1 MNLNTSLKTAIK
13 TKSNYYA
20 LLDLMELKT
29 VRDLLEYYPRTYGDE
44 SDMKTIQDIEIGPLN
59 TLQGTVFNLSSTR
72 TRYGKTIQKGVFT
85 DKNGESVD
93 VVWFNQPHITR
104 MLHEGSEIILS
115 GKAKYAFGKVTLQSP
130 KFEYVKAEQ
139 IHTGR
144 LVPVYPQH
152 DKITSQWLR
161 EKIYPLQSLAD
172 EFEENL
178 PENILKKEGLL
189 SKAEAV
195 REIHFPSSVEK
206 LEKAQERLAFEELF
220 GIQLN
225 TLKRKKK
232 WAEENEGKGKSFPMD
247 LNFIKSFLG
256 TLPFELTESQKIS
269 LYEILKD
276 IEKPVP
282 MLRLLE
288 GDVGSGKTVVSLIP
302 ALQVVAHGAQ
312 VLFMSPTEVL
322 ANQHF
327 QTVRK
332 LVSSFKFQVSSKN
345 KTVSKATKV
354 PLEGDEGGVVSQVVK
369 CDSLNQRQ
377 KTNVQLGDV
386 EPETNTPQPPQ
397 GGLAQGTLF
406 QGEKKGEINV
416 RLLIGSTKTKEKNEI
431 LLEMMNGE
439 VDIVIGT
446 HSLIQKNVNF
456 FNLGLAVIDEQH
468 RFGVEQREKVETYG
482 HPHILNM
489 TATPIPRTLAI
500 VAYGDQD
507 LSVIKA
513 LPHGR
518 KPINTKVITTEN
530 ERKEVYRFIES
541 EIEKGRQVFVI
552 CPLVNDSE
560 SDMLQG
566 VKSATQE
573 YEYLKNDIFPHLK
586 LGLIHGKLKSDEKD
600 QIMQQFAKNE
610 FNLLVATSVI
620 EVGIDIPNATMI
632 LIEGAE
638 RFGLAQLH
646 QFRGRV
652 GRGEYQSHCFLFP
665 STSTSN
671 ENERLKALEKHT
683 DGFML
688 AEIDM
693 RLRGPGEVYG
703 TRQSGIPDLKMA
715 TLTDAKLL
723 KRTREA
729 AEEVLGINQ

>member
-1 MNLNTSLKTAIK
+1 MNLNTSLAIAIK

-20 LLDLMELKT
+20 MLDLMNLKT

-44 SDMKTIQDIEIGPLN
+44 SEMKTIADIEIGPLN
-59 TLQGTVFNLSSTR
+59 TLQGTVFNLRGER
-72 TRYGKTIQKGVFT
+72 TRYGKSLQKGIFT

-93 VVWFNQPHITR
+93 VVWFNQPHILN
-104 MLHEGSEIILS
+104 MLQEGVEVILS
-115 GKAKYAFGKVTLQSP
+115 GKAKYAFGKITLQSP
-130 KFEYVKAEQ
+130 KFEYVKREQ

-152 DKITSQWLR
+152 EKITSQWLR
-161 EKIYPLQSLAD
+161 EKIYPLRHLAD

-178 PENILKKEGLL
+178 PKEILQKENLL

-195 REIHFPSSVEK
+195 KEIHFPSSVEK
-206 LEKAQERLAFEELF
+206 LAKAQERLAFEELF
-220 GIQLN
+220 GIQLK
-225 TLKRKKK
+225 TLKRKQK

-247 LNFIKSFLG
+247 LDFIKSFLA

-269 LYEILKD
+269 VYEILQD
-276 IEKPVP
+276 IAKPVP

-302 ALQVVAHGAQ
+302 ALQVVQHGGQ
-312 VLFMSPTEVL
+312 VLIMSPTEVL

-327 QTVRK
+327 ETVKK
-332 LVSSFKFQVSSKN
+332 LTSSFKFQVSSS
-345 KTVSKATKV
+345 KTPLRGQRGVVAKV
-354 PLEGDEGGVVSQVVK
+354 PLEGDSGGSVDFEEK
-369 CDSLNQRQ
+369 N
-377 KTNVQLGDV
+377 KAA
-386 EPETNTPQPPQ
+386 NTPQTSQ
-397 GGLAQGTLF
+397 GGFEQTSLLQREDTI
-406 QGEKKGEINV
+406 KV
-416 RLLIGSTKTKEKNEI
+416 RLLTGSTKKKEKNEI
-431 LLEMMNGE
+431 LLEMLNGE
-439 VDIVIGT
+439 VNIVIGT
-446 HSLIQKNVNF
+446 HALIQDNIVF
-456 FNLGLAVIDEQH
+456 HNLGLAIIDEQH
-468 RFGVEQREKVETYG
+468 RFGVEQRNKVESYG

-513 LPHGR
+513 LPTGR
-518 KPINTKVITTEN
+518 KPIHTKVVSSE
-530 ERKEVYRFIES
+530 EKRKEIYRFIES
-541 EIEKGRQVFVI
+541 EIEKGRQIFVI
-552 CPLVNDSE
+552 CPLVNDSDA
-560 SDMLQG
+560 DMLQG

-573 YEYLKNDIFPHLK
+573 YQYLKNDIFPDLK
-586 LGLIHGKLKSDEKD
+586 LGLIHGKLKSEEKD
-600 QIMQQFAKNE
+600 QIMRKFEKNE
-610 FNLLVATSVI
+610 FQILVATSVI

-652 GRGEYQSHCFLFP
+652 GRGEHQSHCFLFP
-665 STSTSN
+665 SSSNST

-683 DGFML
+683 DGFAL

-693 RLRGPGEVYG
+693 HLRGPGEVYG

-715 TLTDAKLL
+715 TLTDADLL
-723 KRTREA
+723 RRTREA
-729 AEEVLGINQ
+729 VEEVLK